1 MIFKRK
7 ISTPPPIEPNPQND
21 HYKMKHITIS
31 CFIAVVLILA
41 ITITKFVKLFVL
53 IHLVRILIIF
63 VVTMFGVMLL
73 IHSNSRMYD
82 YVKRQ
87 LLPIIIFQKSPI
99 EAKPTNVKKN
109 VEQSHVVQI
118 DHPPIPLRDISSQ
131 PIQIPIISNLQHPSK
146 SLRSGIFVPQSKDLP
161 NVYM

>member
-1 MIFKRK
+1 
-7 ISTPPPIEPNPQND
+7 
-21 HYKMKHITIS
+21 MKHITIS
-31 CFIAVVLILA
+31 CFIAVILILA

-87 LLPIIIFQKSPI
+87 LLPSRIFQKNPI
-99 EAKPTNVKKN
+99 EPNTTNVQKN
-109 VEQSHVVQI
+109 LKQSHVVQI
-118 DHPPIPLRDISSQ
+118 DHPPHPLRDISSQ
-131 PIQIPIISNLQHPSK
+131 PIQIPIISYLQQASK
-146 SLRSGIFVPQSKDLP
+146 SLSSGIFVPQSKDLP
-161 NVYM
+161 NVSV